1 MLNYTKKDISIL
13 RQIKKRNA
21 TTELMSMSIKKLQ
34 EDTDVS
40 VLKIRQALS
49 KFIKDGYVNEGFK
62 KGNAKTYYITNEGI
76 SKLYELL
83 GGDKYAEV

>member
-21 TTELMSMSIKKLQ
+21 ITELMSMSIKRLQ
-34 EDTDVS
+34 EDTDIS
-40 VLKIRQALS
+40 ALKIRQALS